1 VRRCDMATNLNIDDN
16 LIEKAQKV
24 GNFKTKKSAVTE
36 ALLEYIARRK
46 QSEIIRVFDSINYDD
61 S

>member
-1 VRRCDMATNLNIDDN
+1 MATNLNIDDN